1 MKKFLV
7 TEDERKHIKSL
18 YEQST
23 PITPEQIAEQ
33 IKQAVDN
40 EDINLLKK
48 AIKQIRD
55 EKTRKLVASILKS
68 PSIMAYVGEEMKT
81 TSFWTGK
88 QNSYAKSLVEIGNY
102 LWKTLGSNEEGDGL
116 SKIYRDHGGVFN
128 IFPSKFN
135 LGD

>member
-40 EDINLLKK
+40 EDINLLKRQLNK
-48 AIKQIRD
+48 
-55 EKTRKLVASILKS
+55 
-68 PSIMAYVGEEMKT
+68 
-81 TSFWTGK
+81 
-88 QNSYAKSLVEIGNY
+88 
-102 LWKTLGSNEEGDGL
+102 
-116 SKIYRDHGGVFN
+116 
-128 IFPSKFN
+128 
-135 LGD
+135 

>member
-40 EDINLLKK
+40 EDINLFQETVYNGWYIENYSLDLNK
-48 AIKQIRD
+48 IK
-55 EKTRKLVASILKS
+55 
-68 PSIMAYVGEEMKT
+68 
-81 TSFWTGK
+81 
-88 QNSYAKSLVEIGNY
+88 
-102 LWKTLGSNEEGDGL
+102 SNVD
-116 SKIYRDHGGVFN
+116 
-128 IFPSKFN
+128 KFN
-135 LGD
+135 CYSLEEHESFKTHLNDSSLLRCSSGDSITKRPSFKSCWVCAKAASSSHSRK